1 MKSGMNGLNIDS
13 IRKAV
18 KMIDW
23 HFMLLNKNVH
33 EQVYTFN
40 TTMMNIF
47 SNYIPSKYITVDDKD
62 PPWMMGAIKN
72 KINLKKSLSR
82 SKNFIGIQNLAI
94 EISELISIRKK
105 EYYNK
110 ISQRNLMTLTLVLR
124 PTG

>member
-1 MKSGMNGLNIDS
+1 
-13 IRKAV
+13 
-18 KMIDW
+18 MIT
-23 HFMLLNKNVH
+23 LPP
-33 EQVYTFN
+33 
-40 TTMMNIF
+40 
-47 SNYIPSKYITVDDKD
+47 PS
-62 PPWMMGAIKN
+62 WMTEAIKN

>member
-1 MKSGMNGLNIDS
+1 
-13 IRKAV
+13 
-18 KMIDW
+18 MI
-23 HFMLLNKNVH
+23 K
-33 EQVYTFN
+33 T
-40 TTMMNIF
+40 
-47 SNYIPSKYITVDDKD
+47 
-62 PPWMMGAIKN
+62 PPWMTEAIKN

>member
-1 MKSGMNGLNIDS
+1 
-13 IRKAV
+13 
-18 KMIDW
+18 
-23 HFMLLNKNVH
+23 
-33 EQVYTFN
+33 
-40 TTMMNIF
+40 MNIF